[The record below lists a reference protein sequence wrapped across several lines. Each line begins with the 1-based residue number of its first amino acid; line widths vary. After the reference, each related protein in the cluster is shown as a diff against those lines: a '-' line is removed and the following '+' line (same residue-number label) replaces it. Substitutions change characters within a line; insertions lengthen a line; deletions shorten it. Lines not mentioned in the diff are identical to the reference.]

1 MTSARDADSITALG
15 LGASEDPDVLDRQ
28 VLETVAKRVHQKMDD
43 YEAYNFTAL
52 QSISLNIF
60 FDLAQEFPTLEHLYA
75 ICLLIPKMFFDIE
88 CNLYVLDSKS
98 GAIRRCAYQCFETD
112 AGELGD
118 LPFPQKTQ
126 IREDRLYVPIK
137 GNHELISQLPFTP
150 REDVFGMLEIFPA
163 SRLTEH
169 DQLFFERYANRFG
182 YQLHNRILANK
193 NREHLQFIRSLVKDI
208 GHNVIVPNI
217 YFKLYY
223 KRLRSKIDLL
233 KFFEWKLK
241 QFFEAAPEIGGA
253 PEGNP
258 ASFASEVAGEGDA
271 SQASPVTEPGQEKL
285 LRDLGY
291 IHEGLMDQYRQI
303 LTHYE
308 QTSLFLETL
317 LRRSHFEEGR
327 YVLEKRAC
335 NFKKQVIDLQLE
347 RYRPRFEERGIEI
360 DTSLGGVPDQEIEVV
375 VDIGLVSQVYANLFS
390 NAVKYTREVTDES
403 GRKRRFISF
412 GWERKEN
419 FFGPARDGIKLNVF
433 TSGPAIPPET
443 ASHLFEEGVR
453 GENASGEYGTGHGL
467 YFIREVVRLHGGVE
481 GYEATPLGNNFF
493 FVLPMDPVL

>member
-1 MTSARDADSITALG
+1 MTSAKDAADPITVLG
-15 LGASEDPDVLDRQ
+15 LGASNDPSLLDRH
-28 VLETVAKRVHQKMDD
+28 VLEAVARRIHQKMDD
-43 YEAYNFTAL
+43 YETYNFTAL
-52 QSISLNIF
+52 QSIALNVF
-60 FDLAQEFPTLEHLYA
+60 FDLAQEFSSLEHLYA
-75 ICLLIPKMFFDIE
+75 VCLLIPKMFFDTE
-88 CNLYVLDSKS
+88 CNLYVLDSKN
-98 GAIRRCAYQCFETD
+98 GAIRRCSYQCPAAD
-112 AGELGD
+112 AGELAD
-118 LPFPQKTQ
+118 LPFPQKTVV
-126 IREDRLYVPIK
+126 RDDRLFIPIK
-137 GNHELISQLPFTP
+137 GNHELIAQLPFTP
-150 REDVFGMLEIFPA
+150 REDVFGMLEIFPV
-163 SRLTEH
+163 SQLSEH
-169 DQLFFERYANRFG
+169 DRLFFERYANRFG
-182 YQLHNRILANK
+182 FQLHNRILTNK
-193 NREHLQFIRSLVKDI
+193 NKEHLQFIRSLVKDI

-241 QFFEAAPEIGGA
+241 QSFEAEAGPST
-253 PEGNP
+253 PLPP
-258 ASFASEVAGEGDA
+258 AQD
-271 SQASPVTEPGQEKL
+271 KL

-347 RYRPRFEERGIEI
+347 RYRPRFEERGIEV

-375 VDIGLVSQVYANLFS
+375 VDIGLISQVYANLFS
-390 NAVKYTREVTDES
+390 NAVKYTREVTDEA
-403 GRKRRFISF
+403 GGKRRFISF
-412 GWERKEN
+412 GWERTEN
-419 FFGPARDGIKLNVF
+419 FFGPGRDGIKLNVF

-443 ASHLFEEGVR
+443 AAHLFEEGVR

-481 GYEATPLGNNFF
+481 GYEATSLGNNFF
-493 FVLPMDPVL
+493 FILPMDPVL

>member
-1 MTSARDADSITALG
+1 MTSATDVTEMLTALS
-15 LGASEDPDVLDRQ
+15 LGASDDPSVLDRH
-28 VLETVAKRVHQKMDD
+28 VLEAVARRVHQKMDD
-43 YEAYNFTAL
+43 YEAYSFTTL

-75 ICLLIPKMFFDIE
+75 VCLLIPKMFFDME
-88 CNLYVLDSKS
+88 CNLYVLDHKS
-98 GAIRRCAYQCFETD
+98 GSIRRCAYACRAHD
-112 AGELGD
+112 AGELAD
-118 LPFPQKTQ
+118 LPFPQKT
-126 IREDRLYVPIK
+126 IEREGRLLIPIK

-150 REDVFGMLEIFPA
+150 REDVFGMLEIFPVKDL
-163 SRLTEH
+163 SEH
-169 DQLFFERYANRFG
+169 DRLFFERYANRFG

-193 NREHLQFIRSLVKDI
+193 NKEHLHFIRSLVKDI

-241 QFFEAAPEIGGA
+241 QTFEAE
-253 PEGNP
+253 
-258 ASFASEVAGEGDA
+258 AG
-271 SQASPVTEPGQEKL
+271 PGQPVSQPHDKL

-375 VDIGLVSQVYANLFS
+375 VDIGLISQVYANLFS
-390 NAVKYTREVTDES
+390 NAVKYTREVTDAS

-419 FFGPARDGIKLNVF
+419 FFGPGRDGIKLNVF
-433 TSGPAIPPET
+433 TSGPPIPPET
-443 ASHLFEEGVR
+443 AAHLFEEGVR

-481 GYEATPLGNNFF
+481 GYEATSLGNNFF
-493 FVLPMDPVL
+493 FILPMEPVL

>member
-1 MTSARDADSITALG
+1 MASARDVAEQLTALR
-15 LGASEDPDVLDRQ
+15 LGASDDPSVLDRQ
-28 VLETVAKRVHQKMDD
+28 VLEAVARRVHQKMDD

-75 ICLLIPKMFFDIE
+75 VCLLIPKMFFDID
-88 CNLYVLDSKS
+88 CTLYVLDNKS
-98 GAIRRCAYQCFETD
+98 GSIRRCAYQCLDAD
-112 AGELGD
+112 AGELAD
-118 LPFPQKTQ
+118 LPFPQKAVE
-126 IREDRLYVPIK
+126 REGRFLIPIK

-150 REDVFGMLEIFPA
+150 KEDVFGMLEIYPA
-163 SRLTEH
+163 EKLSEH
-169 DQLFFERYANRFG
+169 ERLFFERYANRFG

-193 NREHLQFIRSLVKDI
+193 NKEHLQFIRSLVKDI

-241 QFFEAAPEIGGA
+241 QTFENEAGANQPLPPEK
-253 PEGNP
+253 
-258 ASFASEVAGEGDA
+258 D
-271 SQASPVTEPGQEKL
+271 KL

-390 NAVKYTREVTDES
+390 NAVKYTREVTDTS

-412 GWERKEN
+412 GWERKQN
-419 FFGPARDGIKLNVF
+419 FFGPSRDGIKLNVF
-433 TSGPAIPPET
+433 TSGPPIPPET
-443 ASHLFEEGVR
+443 AAHLFEEGVR

-481 GYEATPLGNNFF
+481 GYEATSLGNNFF
-493 FVLPMDPVL
+493 FILPMDPVL

>member
-1 MTSARDADSITALG
+1 MTSAWDDDVAG
-15 LGASEDPDVLDRQ
+15 MGFDPGPAGDPAILDRQ
-28 VLETVAKRVHQKMDD
+28 VIDAVARRIHQKMDD
-43 YEAYNFTAL
+43 YEAYNFSTK
-52 QSISLNIF
+52 QSISLNVF
-60 FDLAQEFPTLEHLYA
+60 FDLAQEFPHVEHLYA
-75 ICLLIPKMFFDIE
+75 VCLLIPKMFFDIE

-98 GAIRRCAYQCFETD
+98 GAIRRCAYSCSDAD
-112 AGELGD
+112 AGELAD
-118 LPFPQKTQ
+118 LPFARKTT
-126 IREDRLYVPIK
+126 IRDDRLFIPIK

-150 REDVFGMLEIFPA
+150 REDVFGMLEIYPV
-163 SRLTEH
+163 SRLSEH
-169 DQLFFERYANRFG
+169 DRLFFERYANRFG
-182 YQLHNRILANK
+182 YQLHNRILATKNK
-193 NREHLQFIRSLVKDI
+193 EHLQFIRSLVKDI

-241 QFFEAAPEIGGA
+241 QFFEGEAEPAAAAALE
-253 PEGNP
+253 EDLP
-258 ASFASEVAGEGDA
+258 A
-271 SQASPVTEPGQEKL
+271 TREKL

-390 NAVKYTREVTDES
+390 NAVKYTREVADPAS
-403 GRKRRFISF
+403 GQRRRFISF

-419 FFGPARDGIKLNVF
+419 FFGPGKDGIKLNVF

-443 ASHLFEEGVR
+443 AAHLFEEGVR

-481 GYEATPLGNNFF
+481 GYEATALGNNFF
-493 FVLPMDPVL
+493 FVLPMDPLV

>member
-1 MTSARDADSITALG
+1 MNTTRDNDSALDLLG
-15 LGASEDPDVLDRQ
+15 PGTEEDPAVLDRR
-28 VLETVAKRVHQKMDD
+28 VLEAVVRRIRQKMED
-43 YEAYNFTAL
+43 YGGYSFTAQ
-52 QSISLNIF
+52 QSVALNVF

-75 ICLLIPKMFFDIE
+75 ICLLIPKLFFGVE
-88 CNLYVLDSKS
+88 CALYVLDSKS
-98 GAIRRCAYQCFETD
+98 GAIRRCAYRCRGND
-112 AGELGD
+112 AGELAD
-118 LPFPQKTQ
+118 LPFH
-126 IREDRLYVPIK
+126 REPLLREGRLHIPIK

-150 REDVFGMLEIFPA
+150 REDVIGMLEIENA
-163 SRLTEH
+163 DSLSEH
-169 DQLFFERYANRFG
+169 DQLFYKRYANRFG
-182 YQLHNRILANK
+182 YQLHNRILGNK
-193 NREHLQFIRSLVKDI
+193 NKEHLQFIRSLVKDI

-241 QFFEAAPEIGGA
+241 QALEGEEGEERPLTEAQ
-253 PEGNP
+253 
-258 ASFASEVAGEGDA
+258 D
-271 SQASPVTEPGQEKL
+271 KL
-285 LRDLGY
+285 VRDLSY

-347 RYRPRFEERGIEI
+347 RYRPRFEERGIEV
-360 DTSLGGVPDQEIEVV
+360 DTSMGGVPDEEIEVV

-390 NAVKYTREVTDES
+390 NAVKYTREVVDAD
-403 GRKRRFISF
+403 GRKRRFISY
-412 GWERKEN
+412 GWDHKKN
-419 FFGPARDGIKLNVF
+419 FFGPGRDGIKLNVF
-433 TSGPAIPPET
+433 TSGPPIPPET
-443 ASHLFEEGVR
+443 AAHLFEEGVR

-481 GYEATPLGNNFF
+481 GYEATSLGNNFF
-493 FVLPMDPVL
+493 FILPMEPVL

>member
-1 MTSARDADSITALG
+1 MTG
-15 LGASEDPDVLDRQ
+15 
-28 VLETVAKRVHQKMDD
+28 
-43 YEAYNFTAL
+43 F
-52 QSISLNIF
+52 
-60 FDLAQEFPTLEHLYA
+60 
-75 ICLLIPKMFFDIE
+75 
-88 CNLYVLDSKS
+88 
-98 GAIRRCAYQCFETD
+98 
-112 AGELGD
+112 
-118 LPFPQKTQ
+118 
-126 IREDRLYVPIK
+126 
-137 GNHELISQLPFTP
+137 
-150 REDVFGMLEIFPA
+150 
-163 SRLTEH
+163 
-169 DQLFFERYANRFG
+169 FFERYANRFG
-182 YQLHNRILANK
+182 FQLHNRILANK
-193 NREHLQFIRSLVKDI
+193 NKEHLQFIRSLVKDI

-241 QFFEAAPEIGGA
+241 QAFE
-253 PEGNP
+253 
-258 ASFASEVAGEGDA
+258 SEAGEGQDLPPA
-271 SQASPVTEPGQEKL
+271 HDKL
-285 LRDLGY
+285 LKDLGY

-390 NAVKYTREVTDES
+390 NAVKYTREVVEPS
-403 GRKRRFISF
+403 GARRRFVSY
-412 GWERKEN
+412 GWERKAN
-419 FFGPARDGIKLNVF
+419 YFGPGRDGLKLNVF
-433 TSGPAIPPET
+433 TSGPPIPPET
-443 ASHLFEEGVR
+443 AAHLFEEGVR

>member
-1 MTSARDADSITALG
+1 MTSARDVAETLTVLS
-15 LGASEDPDVLDRQ
+15 LGASEDSSVLDRE
-28 VLETVAKRVHQKMDD
+28 VLEAVARRVHQKMDD
-43 YEAYNFTAL
+43 YEAYSFSAL
-52 QSISLNIF
+52 QSISLNVF

-75 ICLLIPKMFFDIE
+75 VCLLIPKMFFNID

-98 GAIRRCAYQCFETD
+98 GSIRRCAYKCPPKD
-112 AGELGD
+112 AGEFGD
-118 LPFPQKTQ
+118 LPFPQKAMV
-126 IREDRLYVPIK
+126 REDRLLIPIK

-163 SRLTEH
+163 SHLSEH
-169 DQLFFERYANRFG
+169 DRLFFERYANRFG

-193 NREHLQFIRSLVKDI
+193 NKEHLHFIRSLVKDI

-241 QFFEAAPEIGGA
+241 QSFEGE
-253 PEGNP
+253 
-258 ASFASEVAGEGDA
+258 AGEG
-271 SQASPVTEPGQEKL
+271 QAISPAQDKL

-375 VDIGLVSQVYANLFS
+375 VDIGLISQVYANLFS
-390 NAVKYTREVTDES
+390 NAVKYTREVVDGS

-419 FFGPARDGIKLNVF
+419 FFGPGRDGIKLNVF
-433 TSGPAIPPET
+433 TSGPPIPPET
-443 ASHLFEEGVR
+443 AAHLFEEGVR

-481 GYEATPLGNNFF
+481 GYEATSLGNNFF
-493 FVLPMDPVL
+493 FVLPMDPIL

>member
-1 MTSARDADSITALG
+1 MTSAGDAADSITALG
-15 LGASEDPDVLDRQ
+15 LGASDDPSLLDRH
-28 VLETVAKRVHQKMDD
+28 VLESVARRVHQKMDD

-52 QSISLNIF
+52 QSISLNVF
-60 FDLAQEFPTLEHLYA
+60 FDLAQEFPNLEHLYA
-75 ICLLIPKMFFDIE
+75 VCLLIPKMFFDID
-88 CNLYVLDSKS
+88 CNLYVLDSKT
-98 GAIRRCAYQCFETD
+98 GLIRRCAYQCQDAD

-118 LPFPQKTQ
+118 LPFPQKTL
-126 IREDRLYVPIK
+126 ELGGRLYVPIK

-150 REDVFGMLEIFPA
+150 REDVFGMLEVFPA
-163 SRLTEH
+163 SKISEH
-169 DQLFFERYANRFG
+169 DRLFFERYANRFG

-193 NREHLQFIRSLVKDI
+193 NKEHLQFIRSLVMDI

-241 QFFEAAPEIGGA
+241 QAFETGVAADSAEDGA
-253 PEGNP
+253 T
-258 ASFASEVAGEGDA
+258 SGEMP
-271 SQASPVTEPGQEKL
+271 SHEKL
-285 LRDLGY
+285 LRDLSY

-335 NFKKQVIDLQLE
+335 NFKKQVLDLQLE
-347 RYRPRFEERGIEI
+347 RYRPRFEERGIEV

-375 VDIGLVSQVYANLFS
+375 VDIGLISQVYANLFS
-390 NAVKYTREVTDES
+390 NAVKYTREVTDEA
-403 GRKRRFISF
+403 GNKRRFISF
-412 GWERKEN
+412 GWENKAN
-419 FFGPARDGIKLNVF
+419 FFGPGRDGIKLNVF
-433 TSGPAIPPET
+433 TSGPVIPPET
-443 ASHLFEEGVR
+443 AAHLFEEGVR

>member
-1 MTSARDADSITALG
+1 MNSARGNAQVTDVLG
-15 LGASEDPDVLDRQ
+15 QNPSDDPAVLDRV
-28 VLETVAKRVHQKMDD
+28 VLEAVARRVRQKMDD
-43 YEAYNFTAL
+43 YEGYNFTAL
-52 QSISLNIF
+52 QSVSLNVF
-60 FDLAQEFPTLEHLYA
+60 FDLAQEYPTLEHLYA
-75 ICLLIPKMFFDIE
+75 ICLLIPKMFFDVE
-88 CNLYVLDSKS
+88 CALYVLDSKS
-98 GAIRRCAYQCFETD
+98 GAIRRCAYRCRRED
-112 AGELGD
+112 AGELAD
-118 LPFPQKTQ
+118 LPFAQKTVV
-126 IREDRLYVPIK
+126 REDRLYIPIK

-150 REDVFGMLEIFPA
+150 KEDVIGMLEVFCDKQM
-163 SRLTEH
+163 TEH
-169 DQLFFERYANRFG
+169 DRLFYERYANRFG
-182 YQLHNRILANK
+182 YQLHNRILGNK
-193 NREHLQFIRSLVKDI
+193 NKEHLQFIRSLVKDI

-241 QFFEAAPEIGGA
+241 QAFE
-253 PEGNP
+253 
-258 ASFASEVAGEGDA
+258 SESGQD
-271 SQASPVTEPGQEKL
+271 QALAPGQDKL

-347 RYRPRFEERGIEI
+347 RYRHRFEERGIEV

-390 NAVKYTREVTDES
+390 NAVKYTREVTDTS
-403 GRKRRFISF
+403 GSKRRFLSY
-412 GWERKEN
+412 GWERKVN
-419 FFGPARDGIKLNVF
+419 YFGPGRDGIKLNVF
-433 TSGPAIPPET
+433 TSGPLIPPET
-443 ASHLFEEGVR
+443 AAHLFEEGVR

-481 GYEATPLGNNFF
+481 GYEATSLGNNFF
-493 FVLPMDPVL
+493 FILPMDPVL

>member
-1 MTSARDADSITALG
+1 MTSAKDDADTRSVLG
-15 LGASEDPDVLDRQ
+15 PGAASDDPSVLDRR
-28 VLETVAKRVHQKMDD
+28 VLESVVRRIHQKMDD

-52 QSISLNIF
+52 QSVSLNVF
-60 FDLAQEFPTLEHLYA
+60 FDLAQEFPSLEHLYA
-75 ICLLIPKMFFDIE
+75 TCLLIPKMFFDID
-88 CNLYVLDSKS
+88 CNLYVLDNKS
-98 GAIRRCAYQCFETD
+98 GSIRRCAYQCQADD

-118 LPFPQKTQ
+118 LPFPQKTLV
-126 IREDRLYVPIK
+126 RDDRLYIPIK

-150 REDVFGMLEIFPA
+150 HEDVFGMLEVFPV
-163 SRLTEH
+163 SQLSEH
-169 DQLFFERYANRFG
+169 DRLFFERYANRFG
-182 YQLHNRILANK
+182 FQLHNRILANK
-193 NREHLQFIRSLVKDI
+193 NKEHLQFIRSLVKDI

-241 QFFEAAPEIGGA
+241 QFFESEAGA
-253 PEGNP
+253 PE
-258 ASFASEVAGEGDA
+258 AVSA
-271 SQASPVTEPGQEKL
+271 GQEKL

-390 NAVKYTREVTDES
+390 NAVKYTREVLDE
-403 GRKRRFISF
+403 GGNKRRFISF
-412 GWERKEN
+412 GWERKEH
-419 FFGPARDGIKLNVF
+419 FFGPGRDGIKLNVF
-433 TSGPAIPPET
+433 TSGPQIPPET
-443 ASHLFEEGVR
+443 AAHLFEEGVR

-493 FVLPMDPVL
+493 FVLPMDPVV

>member
-1 MTSARDADSITALG
+1 MSSATETPDATDILDRDTSG
-15 LGASEDPDVLDRQ
+15 DPSVLDRPI
-28 VLETVAKRVHQKMDD
+28 LEAVARRVRQKMED
-43 YEAYNFTAL
+43 YQGYNFSAL
-52 QSISLNIF
+52 QSISLNVF
-60 FDLAQEFPTLEHLYA
+60 FDLAQEFTTLDHLYA
-75 ICLLIPKMFFDIE
+75 ICLLIPRLFFGTE
-88 CNLYVLDSKS
+88 CSLYVLDSKS
-98 GAIRRCAYQCFETD
+98 GAIRRCTYRCRHAD
-112 AGELGD
+112 AGEMAD
-118 LPFPQKTQ
+118 LPFPQKP
-126 IREDRLYVPIK
+126 IVRGNRLYIPIK

-150 REDVFGMLEIFPA
+150 REDVIGMLEIDGADKLSEQDRF
-163 SRLTEH
+163 
-169 DQLFFERYANRFG
+169 FFERYSSRFG
-182 YQLHNRILANK
+182 YQLHNRILSSK
-193 NREHLQFIRSLVKDI
+193 NREHLQFIRNLVGDI

-241 QFFEAAPEIGGA
+241 QTLE
-253 PEGNP
+253 
-258 ASFASEVAGEGDA
+258 GEGGEET
-271 SQASPVTEPGQEKL
+271 PLTEAQEKL

-347 RYRPRFEERGIEI
+347 RYRPRFEERGIEV
-360 DTSLGGVPDQEIEVV
+360 DTSMGGVPDQEIEVV
-375 VDIGLVSQVYANLFS
+375 VDIGLISQVYANLFS
-390 NAVKYTREVTDES
+390 NAVKYTREVTDAS
-403 GRKRRFISF
+403 GQKRRFISF
-412 GWERKEN
+412 GWERKEH
-419 FFGPARDGIKLNVF
+419 FFGPGRDGIKLNVF

-481 GYEATPLGNNFF
+481 GYEATSLGNNFF
-493 FVLPMDPVL
+493 FVLPLDPVL

>member
-1 MTSARDADSITALG
+1 MSSAKDAADPMQGIG
-15 LGASEDPDVLDRQ
+15 PGASDDDPSVLDRRL
-28 VLETVAKRVHQKMDD
+28 LEAVARRLHQKMDD
-43 YEAYNFTAL
+43 YEAYNFSAL
-52 QSISLNIF
+52 QSIALNVF
-60 FDLAQEFPTLEHLYA
+60 FDLAQEFPSLDHLYA
-75 ICLLIPKMFFDIE
+75 VCLLIPKMFFDID
-88 CNLYVLDSKS
+88 CNLYVLDGKTGS
-98 GAIRRCAYQCFETD
+98 IRRCAYRGQNID
-112 AGELGD
+112 AGEFAD
-118 LPFPQKTQ
+118 LPFPQKTLV
-126 IREDRLYVPIK
+126 RDDRLYIPIK

-163 SRLTEH
+163 NRLTEH
-169 DQLFFERYANRFG
+169 DRLFFERYANRFG
-182 YQLHNRILANK
+182 FQLHNRILTTKNK
-193 NREHLQFIRSLVKDI
+193 EHLHFIRSLVKDI

-241 QFFEAAPEIGGA
+241 QAFENEAGPSQEIV
-253 PEGNP
+253 P
-258 ASFASEVAGEGDA
+258 AR
-271 SQASPVTEPGQEKL
+271 EKL

-327 YVLEKRAC
+327 YVLEKRVC

-375 VDIGLVSQVYANLFS
+375 VDIGLVSQVFANLFS
-390 NAVKYTREVTDES
+390 NAVKYTREVTD
-403 GRKRRFISF
+403 GAGNKRRFLSF

-419 FFGPARDGIKLNVF
+419 FFGPGRDGVKLNVF
-433 TSGPAIPPET
+433 TSGPPIPPET
-443 ASHLFEEGVR
+443 AAHLFEEGVR

-481 GYEATPLGNNFF
+481 GYEATPLGNNFYF
-493 FVLPMDPVL
+493 ILPIDPVV

>member
-1 MTSARDADSITALG
+1 MTSARDNADTTSVLG
-15 LGASEDPDVLDRQ
+15 EDAAGDPSVLDRQ
-28 VLETVAKRVHQKMDD
+28 ILETVARRVRQKMDD
-43 YEAYNFTAL
+43 YDAYSFTAL
-52 QSISLNIF
+52 QSVSLNVF

-75 ICLLIPKMFFDIE
+75 TCLLIPKMFFDIE
-88 CNLYVLDSKS
+88 CNLYVLDSKT
-98 GAIRRCAYQCFETD
+98 GAIRRCAYRCLRAD
-112 AGELGD
+112 AGEMVD
-118 LPFPQKTQ
+118 LPFPQKTLV
-126 IREDRLYVPIK
+126 REDRLFIPIK
-137 GNHELISQLPFTP
+137 GNHELIAQLPFTP
-150 REDVFGMLEIFPA
+150 REDVIGMLEVFSV

-169 DQLFFERYANRFG
+169 DRLFFERYANRFG
-182 YQLHNRILANK
+182 YQLHNRILASKNK
-193 NREHLQFIRSLVKDI
+193 EHLQFIRSLVMDI

-241 QFFEAAPEIGGA
+241 QYFEA
-253 PEGNP
+253 N
-258 ASFASEVAGEGDA
+258 AGPQ
-271 SQASPVTEPGQEKL
+271 QALPPDQDKL
-285 LRDLGY
+285 MRDLGY

-335 NFKKQVIDLQLE
+335 NFKKQVIDPQLE
-347 RYRPRFEERGIEI
+347 RYRPRFEERGIEV
-360 DTSLGGVPDQEIEVV
+360 DTSLGGVPDEEIEVV

-390 NAVKYTREVTDES
+390 NAVKYTREVVDNK
-403 GRKRRFISF
+403 GRKRRFISY
-412 GWERKEN
+412 GWEHKEN
-419 FFGPARDGIKLNVF
+419 FFGPGRDGIKLNVF
-433 TSGPAIPPET
+433 TSGPPIPPET
-443 ASHLFEEGVR
+443 AAHLFEEGVR

-481 GYEATPLGNNFF
+481 GYEATDLGNNFF
-493 FVLPMDPVL
+493 FILPMDPVL

>member
-1 MTSARDADSITALG
+1 MNSARDKADAIAILG
-15 LGASEDPDVLDRQ
+15 PGASGDPTVLDRP
-28 VLETVAKRVHQKMDD
+28 VLEAVARRIRQKMDD
-43 YEAYNFTAL
+43 YEAYSFTPQQSVAL
-52 QSISLNIF
+52 NVF

-75 ICLLIPKMFFDIE
+75 VCLLIPRLFFEIE
-88 CNLYVLDSKS
+88 CALYVLDSKS
-98 GAIRRCAYQCFETD
+98 GAIRRCAYRCRATD
-112 AGELGD
+112 AGELAD
-118 LPFPQKTQ
+118 LPFPQKTVL
-126 IREDRLYVPIK
+126 RADRLYIPIK
-137 GNHELISQLPFTP
+137 GNHELIAQLPFTP
-150 REDVFGMLEIFPA
+150 REDVIGMLEIFEA
-163 SRLTEH
+163 DQISEH
-169 DQLFFERYANRFG
+169 DRLFFERYANRFG

-193 NREHLQFIRSLVKDI
+193 NKEHLHFIRSLVKDI

-241 QFFEAAPEIGGA
+241 QSFE
-253 PEGNP
+253 
-258 ASFASEVAGEGDA
+258 GEG
-271 SQASPVTEPGQEKL
+271 GQGRELPEAQDKL
-285 LRDLGY
+285 VRDLSY

-347 RYRPRFEERGIEI
+347 RYRPRFEERGIEV
-360 DTSLGGVPDQEIEVV
+360 DTSMGGVPDQEIEVV
-375 VDIGLVSQVYANLFS
+375 VDLGLVSQVYANLFS
-390 NAVKYTREVTDES
+390 NAVKYTREVTDVD
-403 GRKRRFISF
+403 GRRRRFISY
-412 GWERKEN
+412 GWECKEN
-419 FFGPARDGIKLNVF
+419 FFGPGRDGIKLNVF
-433 TSGPAIPPET
+433 TSGPPIPPET
-443 ASHLFEEGVR
+443 AGHLFEEGVR

-481 GYEATPLGNNFF
+481 GYEATSLGNNFF
-493 FVLPMDPVL
+493 IILPMDPIL

>member
-1 MTSARDADSITALG
+1 MTSAKDAADSISVLG
-15 LGASEDPDVLDRQ
+15 LGASDDPSVLDRR
-28 VLETVAKRVHQKMDD
+28 VLETVARRVHQKMDD

-52 QSISLNIF
+52 QSLSLNVF
-60 FDLAQEFPTLEHLYA
+60 FDLAQEFSTLEHLYA
-75 ICLLIPKMFFDIE
+75 TCLLIPKMFFNID
-88 CNLYVLDSKS
+88 CNLYVLDNKS
-98 GAIRRCAYQCFETD
+98 GSIRRCAYQCVEAD

-118 LPFPQKTQ
+118 LPFPQKTMV
-126 IREDRLYVPIK
+126 RDDRLYIPIK

-150 REDVFGMLEIFPA
+150 HEDVFGMLEVYPV
-163 SRLTEH
+163 SRMTEH

-182 YQLHNRILANK
+182 FQLHNRILTNK
-193 NREHLQFIRSLVKDI
+193 NKEHLQFIRSLVKDI

-241 QFFEAAPEIGGA
+241 QFFEAEAGTPETVA
-253 PEGNP
+253 
-258 ASFASEVAGEGDA
+258 AS
-271 SQASPVTEPGQEKL
+271 QEKL

-390 NAVKYTREVTDES
+390 NAVKYTREVGDAA
-403 GRKRRFISF
+403 GNKRRFISF

-419 FFGPARDGIKLNVF
+419 FFGPGRDGIKLNVF
-433 TSGPAIPPET
+433 TSGPVIPPET
-443 ASHLFEEGVR
+443 AAHLFEEGVR

-481 GYEATPLGNNFF
+481 GYEATNLGNNFF
-493 FVLPMDPVL
+493 FILPMDPVV

>member
-1 MTSARDADSITALG
+1 MTSAWDADDSSLG
-15 LGASEDPDVLDRQ
+15 FDLGPAIDPGVLDRQ
-28 VLETVAKRVHQKMDD
+28 IIEAVARRIHQKMDD
-43 YEAYNFTAL
+43 YEAYNFTAK
-52 QSISLNIF
+52 QSISLNVF
-60 FDLAQEFPTLEHLYA
+60 FDLAQEFPQLEHLYA
-75 ICLLIPKMFFDIE
+75 VCLLIPKMFFDIE

-98 GAIRRCAYQCFETD
+98 GAIRRCAYRCMDAD
-112 AGELGD
+112 AGELAD
-118 LPFPQKTQ
+118 LPFPQKTM
-126 IREDRLYVPIK
+126 IRDDRLFIPIK

-150 REDVFGMLEIFPA
+150 REDVFGMLEIYPA
-163 SRLTEH
+163 SRLSEH
-169 DQLFFERYANRFG
+169 DRLFFERYANRFG
-182 YQLHNRILANK
+182 FQLHNRILANK
-193 NREHLQFIRSLVKDI
+193 NKEHLQFIRSLVKDI

-241 QFFEAAPEIGGA
+241 QFFE
-253 PEGNP
+253 N
-258 ASFASEVAGEGDA
+258 DA
-271 SQASPVTEPGQEKL
+271 LPDEELPPTKEKL

-347 RYRPRFEERGIEI
+347 RYRPRFEERGIEV

-375 VDIGLVSQVYANLFS
+375 VDIGLISQVYANLFS
-390 NAVKYTREVTDES
+390 NAVKYTREVCDSAS
-403 GRKRRFISF
+403 GQRRRFISF
-412 GWERKEN
+412 GWERKDN
-419 FFGPARDGIKLNVF
+419 FFGPGRDGIKLNVF
-433 TSGPAIPPET
+433 TSGPVIPPET
-443 ASHLFEEGVR
+443 AAHLFEEGVR

-481 GYEATPLGNNFF
+481 GYEATDLGNNFF
-493 FVLPMDPVL
+493 FVLPMDPVI

>member
-1 MTSARDADSITALG
+1 MSNAMDNAHVTDVLG
-15 LGASEDPDVLDRQ
+15 LDPSDDPTVLDRHI
-28 VLETVAKRVHQKMDD
+28 LEAVAKRVRQKMDD
-43 YEAYNFTAL
+43 YESYGFTAL
-52 QSISLNIF
+52 QSISLNVF

-75 ICLLIPKMFFDIE
+75 ICLLIPRMFFHVE
-88 CNLYVLDSKS
+88 CALYVLDSKS
-98 GAIRRCAYQCFETD
+98 GAIRRCAYRCRQQD
-112 AGELGD
+112 AGELAD
-118 LPFPQKTQ
+118 LPFPQKTVV
-126 IREDRLYVPIK
+126 REDRLYIPIK

-150 REDVFGMLEIFPA
+150 KEDVIGMLEVFCQ
-163 SRLTEH
+163 STMTEH
-169 DQLFFERYANRFG
+169 DRMFYERYANRFG
-182 YQLHNRILANK
+182 YQLHNRILGNK
-193 NREHLQFIRSLVKDI
+193 NKEHLQFIRSLVKDI

-241 QFFEAAPEIGGA
+241 QSFEVE
-253 PEGNP
+253 
-258 ASFASEVAGEGDA
+258 AGQD
-271 SQASPVTEPGQEKL
+271 QPLPPGQEKL

-347 RYRPRFEERGIEI
+347 RYRHRFEERGIEV
-360 DTSLGGVPDQEIEVV
+360 DTSLGGVPDREIEVV

-390 NAVKYTREVTDES
+390 NAVKYTREVTDEA
-403 GRKRRFISF
+403 GRKRRFLSY

-419 FFGPARDGIKLNVF
+419 YFGPGRDGIKLNVF
-433 TSGPAIPPET
+433 TSGPPIPPET
-443 ASHLFEEGVR
+443 AAHLFEEGVR

-481 GYEATPLGNNFF
+481 GYEATSLGNNFF
-493 FVLPMDPVL
+493 FILPMDPVL

>member
-1 MTSARDADSITALG
+1 MSSSRDKDDALDVLGTDSE
-15 LGASEDPDVLDRQ
+15 EDPSVLDRR
-28 VLETVAKRVHQKMDD
+28 VLEAVAKRVRQKMDD
-43 YEAYNFTAL
+43 YEAYSFSAQQSMAL
-52 QSISLNIF
+52 NVF

-75 ICLLIPKMFFDIE
+75 ICLLIPKLFFDTE
-88 CNLYVLDSKS
+88 CALYVLDSKS
-98 GAIRRCAYQCFETD
+98 GAIRRCAYRCRRTD
-112 AGELGD
+112 AGELAD
-118 LPFPQKTQ
+118 LPFPQKVLL
-126 IREDRLYVPIK
+126 REGRLLIPIK

-150 REDVFGMLEIFPA
+150 REDVIGMLEIEKA
-163 SRLTEH
+163 DSLSEH
-169 DQLFFERYANRFG
+169 DRLFFERYANRFG
-182 YQLHNRILANK
+182 YQLHNRILGNK
-193 NREHLQFIRSLVKDI
+193 NKEHLQFIRNLVQDI

-241 QFFEAAPEIGGA
+241 QAFEGEAEADGGKT
-253 PEGNP
+253 
-258 ASFASEVAGEGDA
+258 
-271 SQASPVTEPGQEKL
+271 VTEPQDKL
-285 LRDLGY
+285 LRDLSY

-347 RYRPRFEERGIEI
+347 RYRPRFEERGIEV
-360 DTSLGGVPDQEIEVV
+360 DTSMGGVPDKEIEVV

-390 NAVKYTREVTDES
+390 NAVKYTREVLDAD
-403 GRKRRFISF
+403 GRKRRFISY
-412 GWERKEN
+412 GWERKEH
-419 FFGPARDGIKLNVF
+419 FFGPGRDGIKLNVF
-433 TSGPAIPPET
+433 TSGPPIPPET
-443 ASHLFEEGVR
+443 AAHLFEEGVR

-481 GYEATPLGNNFF
+481 GYEATSLGNNFF
-493 FVLPMDPVL
+493 FILPMEPVL

>member
-1 MTSARDADSITALG
+1 MTSAWDADDTGSG
-15 LGASEDPDVLDRQ
+15 FDLGAAIDPAVLDRQ
-28 VLETVAKRVHQKMDD
+28 IIDAVARRIHQKMDD
-43 YEAYNFTAL
+43 YEAYNFTAK
-52 QSISLNIF
+52 QSIALNVF
-60 FDLAQEFPTLEHLYA
+60 FDLAQEFSQLEHLYA
-75 ICLLIPKMFFDIE
+75 VCLLIPKMFFDIE

-98 GAIRRCAYQCFETD
+98 GAIRRCAYRCMDVD
-112 AGELGD
+112 AGEIGD
-118 LPFPQKTQ
+118 LPFPQKT
-126 IREDRLYVPIK
+126 IVRDDRLYIPIK

-150 REDVFGMLEIFPA
+150 REDVFGMLEIYPA
-163 SRLTEH
+163 SHLSEH
-169 DQLFFERYANRFG
+169 DRLFFERYANRFG
-182 YQLHNRILANK
+182 FQLHNRILANK
-193 NREHLQFIRSLVKDI
+193 NKEHLQFIRSLVKDI

-241 QFFEAAPEIGGA
+241 QFFETDSPPGEVL
-253 PEGNP
+253 PP
-258 ASFASEVAGEGDA
+258 AKD
-271 SQASPVTEPGQEKL
+271 KL

-291 IHEGLMDQYRQI
+291 VHEGLMDQYRQI

-335 NFKKQVIDLQLE
+335 NFKKQVIDLQME
-347 RYRPRFEERGIEI
+347 RYRPRFEERGIEV

-375 VDIGLVSQVYANLFS
+375 VDIGLISQVYANLFS
-390 NAVKYTREVTDES
+390 NAVKYTREVVDTAT
-403 GRKRRFISF
+403 GQRRRFISF

-419 FFGPARDGIKLNVF
+419 FFGPGRDGIKLNVF
-433 TSGPAIPPET
+433 TSGPPIPPET
-443 ASHLFEEGVR
+443 AAHLFEEGVR

-481 GYEATPLGNNFF
+481 GYEAT
-493 FVLPMDPVL
+493 